1 MFVSLSYAE
10 TNCTSQGAEDE
21 GYNSFSL
28 TTTTTTTN
36 NNNNDKKK
44 NENENKIQ

>member
-28 TTTTTTTN
+28 TTTTTTTTTTS
-36 NNNNDKKK
+36 D
-44 NENENKIQ
+44 ISTAASTVATV